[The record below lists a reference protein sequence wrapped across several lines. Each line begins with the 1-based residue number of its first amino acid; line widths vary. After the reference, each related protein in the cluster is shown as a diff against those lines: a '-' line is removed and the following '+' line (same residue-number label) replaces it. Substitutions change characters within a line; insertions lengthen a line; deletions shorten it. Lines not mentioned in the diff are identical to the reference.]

1 MRSRTTASYPP
12 SRARCRPS
20 TPSWATSTTNPSAVR
35 PRRTAEASRRSSS
48 TTSTRT
54 VPVWR
59 TLPSPVAGLSGCS
72 QRRYGTVGYMIQ
84 APKLSRR
91 ARWAIPA
98 GALVITGGV
107 LAGSLITAA
116 QAAPGLPART
126 AAQLLAEVADSTPP
140 PLTGTVVE
148 TASFGLPAL
157 PATGNPTSLSSLLTG
172 SHTIRIWY
180 ASPQHFRLAVPQSLS
195 ESDVI
200 RDGRTAWLWQSTL
213 NKVTKFTLPAHS
225 AQQAVPKQALT
236 PQQAAQQV
244 LAAVGPTTT
253 VRVDSNVTVA
263 GQAAYALVLA
273 PKDARSLIGQVQ
285 IDVDGHNGVPLRL
298 QVFARG
304 SSSPAFQVG
313 YTDIAFVKPAAADLS
328 FTPPPG
334 ATVTQVNLSDHPAG
348 ARARPDV
355 TTTGSGWLTVLDLPS
370 SELTSGAG
378 PGSGHSPGDDAAVLR
393 TLLAAATPVHGAWG
407 SGRLLRTSLVS
418 VLITD
423 QGNAFIGAVQP
434 SVLYAAA
441 AAQPH

>member
-1 MRSRTTASYPP
+1 M
-12 SRARCRPS
+12 
-20 TPSWATSTTNPSAVR
+20 VQV
-35 PRRTAEASRRSSS
+35 PR
-48 TTSTRT
+48 
-54 VPVWR
+54 
-59 TLPSPVAGLSGCS
+59 
-72 QRRYGTVGYMIQ
+72 
-84 APKLSRR
+84 LSRR
-91 ARWAIPA
+91 ARWAVPA
-98 GALVITGGV
+98 GALVVTGGV
-107 LAGSLITAA
+107 LAGSLISVA

-126 AAQLLAEVADSTPP
+126 PAQLLAEVADSTPP

-172 SHTIRIWY
+172 SHTIRVWY
-180 ASPQHFRLAVPQSLS
+180 SSPGHFRLAVPQSLS

-225 AQQAVPKQALT
+225 AQQAVPKQPLT

-285 IDVDGHNGVPLRL
+285 IDVDGRNGVPLRL

-304 SSSPAFQVG
+304 ASSPAFQVG
-313 YTDIAFVKPAAADLS
+313 YTDIHFVAPAAADLS

-334 ATVTQVNLSDHPAG
+334 ATVSQVNLAGGGASDGG
-348 ARARPDV
+348 ATGHAAPDV
-355 TTTGSGWLTVLDLPS
+355 ATIGSGWLTVLKLPS
-370 SELTSGAG
+370 SALTPGSPGAQDGTSGDSARVLSALI
-378 PGSGHSPGDDAAVLR
+378 GS
-393 TLLAAATPVHGAWG
+393 ATPVHGAWG
-407 SGRLLRTSLVS
+407 TGRLLRTSLVS
-418 VLITD
+418 VLMTD
-423 QGNAFIGAVQP
+423 QGSTFVGAVEP

-441 AAQPH
+441 AAHQPAGTR

>member
-1 MRSRTTASYPP
+1 
-12 SRARCRPS
+12 
-20 TPSWATSTTNPSAVR
+20 
-35 PRRTAEASRRSSS
+35 
-48 TTSTRT
+48 
-54 VPVWR
+54 
-59 TLPSPVAGLSGCS
+59 
-72 QRRYGTVGYMIQ
+72 MIQ

-126 AAQLLAEVADSTPP
+126 AAQLLAEIAESTTP

-148 TASFGLPAL
+148 TASFGLPSL
-157 PATGNPTSLSSLLTG
+157 PATGNPASLSSLLTG
-172 SHTIRIWY
+172 SHTIRVWY
-180 ASPQHFRLAVPQSLS
+180 ASPGHFRLAVPQSLS

-213 NKVTKFTLPAHS
+213 NKVTKFTLPAHAPAAGS
-225 AQQAVPKQALT
+225 VPRQPLT

-273 PKDARSLIGQVQ
+273 PKDARSLVGQVQ

-313 YTDIAFVKPAAADLS
+313 YTDIHFVKPAAADLS

-334 ATVTQVNLSDHPAG
+334 ATVTQVNLSDHHGG
-348 ARARPDV
+348 ATDHHTPDV
-355 TTTGSGWLTVLDLPS
+355 TTTGSGWLTVLELPS
-370 SELTSGAG
+370 SDLTSGAG
-378 PGSGHSPGDDAAVLR
+378 PGSGPSPGGDAAVLR

-423 QGNAFIGAVQP
+423 QGHAFAGAVQP

>member
-1 MRSRTTASYPP
+1 M
-12 SRARCRPS
+12 
-20 TPSWATSTTNPSAVR
+20 VQ
-35 PRRTAEASRRSSS
+35 
-48 TTSTRT
+48 
-54 VPVWR
+54 V
-59 TLPSPVAGLSGCS
+59 
-72 QRRYGTVGYMIQ
+72 
-84 APKLSRR
+84 PKLSRR

-116 QAAPGLPART
+116 QAAPGLPPRT
-126 AAQLLAEVADSTPP
+126 AAQLLAEVADSTTP

-172 SHTIRIWY
+172 SHTVRVWY
-180 ASPQHFRLAVPQSLS
+180 ASPGHFRLAVPQSLS

-213 NKVTKFTLPAHS
+213 NKVTKFTLPAHP
-225 AQQAVPKQALT
+225 ADNAVPKQPLT
-236 PQQAAQQV
+236 PQQAARQV

-273 PKDARSLIGQVQ
+273 PKDARSLVGQVQ
-285 IDVDGHNGVPLRL
+285 IDVDGSNGVPLRL

-304 SSSPAFQVG
+304 ASSPAFQVG
-313 YTDIAFVKPAAADLS
+313 YTDIHFVNPASADLK

-334 ATVTQVNLSDHPAG
+334 ATVTQVNLSGGAASGTKDH
-348 ARARPDV
+348 ARPDV
-355 TTTGSGWLTVLDLPS
+355 TTIGSGWLTVLELPS
-370 SELTSGAG
+370 SMLTSGARA
-378 PGSGHSPGDDAAVLR
+378 GSGGHPDGDSAAVLNA
-393 TLLAAATPVHGAWG
+393 LLASATPVHGAWG
-407 SGRLLRTSLVS
+407 SGRLIRTSLVS
-418 VLITD
+418 VLMTD
-423 QGNAFIGAVQP
+423 RGTTFAGAVQP

-441 AAQPH
+441 AAHPH

>member
-1 MRSRTTASYPP
+1 
-12 SRARCRPS
+12 
-20 TPSWATSTTNPSAVR
+20 
-35 PRRTAEASRRSSS
+35 
-48 TTSTRT
+48 
-54 VPVWR
+54 
-59 TLPSPVAGLSGCS
+59 
-72 QRRYGTVGYMIQ
+72 
-84 APKLSRR
+84 
-91 ARWAIPA
+91 
-98 GALVITGGV
+98 
-107 LAGSLITAA
+107 
-116 QAAPGLPART
+116 
-126 AAQLLAEVADSTPP
+126 
-140 PLTGTVVE
+140 VVE

-172 SHTIRIWY
+172 SHTIKVWY
-180 ASPQHFRLAVPQSLS
+180 ASPGHFRLAVPQSLS

-213 NKVTKFTLPAHS
+213 NKVTKFTLPAHAAGS
-225 AQQAVPKQALT
+225 DSRSVPKQPLT

-273 PKDARSLIGQVQ
+273 PKDARSLVGQVQ

-304 SSSPAFQVG
+304 ASSPAFQVG

-328 FTPPPG
+328 FTPPSG
-334 ATVTQVNLSDHPAG
+334 ATVTQVNLSDHPAR
-348 ARARPDV
+348 ARDHARPDV
-355 TTTGSGWLTVLDLPS
+355 TTIGSGWVTVLELPS
-370 SELTSGAG
+370 SDLTSGAG
-378 PGSGHSPGDDAAVLR
+378 PGSGHSPGDDEAVLR

-423 QGNAFIGAVQP
+423 QGHAFVGAVQP

>member
-1 MRSRTTASYPP
+1 M
-12 SRARCRPS
+12 
-20 TPSWATSTTNPSAVR
+20 VQV
-35 PRRTAEASRRSSS
+35 PR
-48 TTSTRT
+48 
-54 VPVWR
+54 
-59 TLPSPVAGLSGCS
+59 
-72 QRRYGTVGYMIQ
+72 
-84 APKLSRR
+84 LSRR
-91 ARWAIPA
+91 ARWAVPA

-107 LAGSLITAA
+107 MAGALISVA

-126 AAQLLAEVADSTPP
+126 PAQLLAGVADSTSP

-157 PATGNPTSLSSLLTG
+157 PATANPTSLSSLLTG
-172 SHTIRIWY
+172 SHTVRVWY
-180 ASPQHFRLAVPQSLS
+180 SSPGHFRLAVPESLS

-200 RDGRTAWLWQSTL
+200 RDGSTAWLWQSTL

-225 AQQAVPKQALT
+225 AAQQTVPKQPLT

-253 VRVDSNVTVA
+253 VSVASNVTVA

-285 IDVDGHNGVPLRL
+285 IDIDGRNNVPLRL

-304 SSSPAFQVG
+304 ASSPAFQVG
-313 YTDIAFVKPAAADLS
+313 YTAIQFVTPAPADLS

-334 ATVTQVNLSDHPAG
+334 STVTQVNLASGDMGAKSHDAG
-348 ARARPDV
+348 SGVSAI
-355 TTTGSGWLTVLDLPS
+355 GSGWLTVLKLPS
-370 SELTSGAG
+370 SALTPGAPAPGSSAG
-378 PGSGHSPGDDAAVLR
+378 PGGASPVGNSSAGDSSAVLGA
-393 TLLAAATPVHGAWG
+393 LLASATPVHGAWG

-418 VLITD
+418 VLMTD
-423 QGNAFIGAVQP
+423 QGSTFVGAVEP

-441 AAQPH
+441 ASGASAGTP

>member
-1 MRSRTTASYPP
+1 M
-12 SRARCRPS
+12 
-20 TPSWATSTTNPSAVR
+20 VQ
-35 PRRTAEASRRSSS
+35 
-48 TTSTRT
+48 
-54 VPVWR
+54 
-59 TLPSPVAGLSGCS
+59 L
-72 QRRYGTVGYMIQ
+72 
-84 APKLSRR
+84 PKLSRR
-91 ARWAIPA
+91 ARWVIPA
-98 GALVITGGV
+98 GALVVTGGV

-126 AAQLLAEVADSTPP
+126 AAELLAEVADSTPP

-172 SHTIRIWY
+172 SHTIRVWY
-180 ASPQHFRLAVPQSLS
+180 ASPQHFRLAAPQSLS

-213 NKVTKFTLPAHS
+213 NKVTKFTLPAN
-225 AQQAVPKQALT
+225 APAKAAVPQQPLT
-236 PQQAAQQV
+236 PQQAAKQV

-253 VRVDSNVTVA
+253 VKVDSNVTVA

-273 PKDARSLIGQVQ
+273 PKDARSLVGQVQ
-285 IDVDGHNGVPLRL
+285 IDVDGSNGVPLRL

-328 FTPPPG
+328 FNPPPG
-334 ATVTQVNLSDHPAG
+334 ATVTQVNLSDHPAA
-348 ARARPDV
+348 ARAHARPDV
-355 TTTGSGWLTVLDLPS
+355 TTTGSGWLTVLQLPS
-370 SELTSGAG
+370 SDLTSGAG
-378 PGSGHSPGDDAAVLR
+378 PGSGRSPGEDEAVLR

-407 SGRLLRTSLVS
+407 SGRLLRTSLVT

-423 QGNAFIGAVQP
+423 AGPAYVGAVEP

-441 AAQPH
+441 QAGH

>member
-1 MRSRTTASYPP
+1 
-12 SRARCRPS
+12 
-20 TPSWATSTTNPSAVR
+20 
-35 PRRTAEASRRSSS
+35 
-48 TTSTRT
+48 
-54 VPVWR
+54 
-59 TLPSPVAGLSGCS
+59 
-72 QRRYGTVGYMIQ
+72 MIQ

-116 QAAPGLPART
+116 QAAPGLPAHT

-148 TASFGLPAL
+148 TASFGLPSL
-157 PATGNPTSLSSLLTG
+157 PATGNPASLSSLLTG
-172 SHTIRIWY
+172 SHTIRVWY
-180 ASPQHFRLAVPQSLS
+180 ASPGHFRLAVPQSLS

-213 NKVTKFTLPAHS
+213 NKVTKFTLPAHAPENGS
-225 AQQAVPKQALT
+225 GSVPKQPLT
-236 PQQAAQQV
+236 PQQAAQLV
-244 LAAVGPTTT
+244 LAAVGPPTLAPIAPGY
-253 VRVDSNVTVA
+253 VVPIAAHGELLGLLALGERLSEEPYSGEDARLLATVA

-348 ARARPDV
+348 ARAHARPDV
-355 TTTGSGWLTVLDLPS
+355 TTTGSGWLTVLELPS
-370 SELTSGAG
+370 SELTSGATGAG
-378 PGSGHSPGDDAAVLR
+378 PGSGHSPGDDEAVLR

-423 QGNAFIGAVQP
+423 QGHAFVGAVQP